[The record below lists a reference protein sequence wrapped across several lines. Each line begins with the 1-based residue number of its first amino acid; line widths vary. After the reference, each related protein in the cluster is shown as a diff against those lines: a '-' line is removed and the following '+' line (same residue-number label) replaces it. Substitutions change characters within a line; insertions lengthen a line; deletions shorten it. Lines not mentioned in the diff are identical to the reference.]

1 MFKGKTNE
9 TTMGLYKL
17 FYPAIIYLLRVNNRN
32 AQKKV
37 CNIFKVNNKTPE
49 WRCSCIFTVKFEYIS
64 HLFLVYLLLTLNK

>member
-37 CNIFKVNNKTPE
+37 CHIFKVNNKTPE
-49 WRCSCIFTVKFEYIS
+49 
-64 HLFLVYLLLTLNK
+64 